1 MSRRPLVVFG
11 LYGPVLD
18 RGEGPRRWDHWRPS
32 VSLFQHDDFLVD
44 RFEFFVEPKFRDNA
58 ARLMDDIRSVSP
70 ETAINLRAIEF
81 ADPWDFEGVF
91 AVLHDFAQAYPFSLE
106 EEDYIVHITTGS
118 HVQQICLFL
127 LTESRH
133 FPARLIQTAP
143 PERKTSGESGRYSV
157 IDLDLSRYDRIAD
170 RFAAEAS
177 NAVHFLK
184 SGIATLNDAFNQQ
197 MTRIEQVAV
206 KSRAPIL
213 LTGPTGAGKSL
224 LARRIYELK
233 RARHQLSG
241 SFIAVNCA
249 TLRGDGAMSALFG
262 HTKGAFTG
270 AASSRQGHLRS
281 ADGGLLFLDEVG
293 ELGRDEQATLLHAIE
308 EKQFFPVGS
317 DQEVTS
323 DFQLIAGTNKDLHE
337 EVHEGRFREDL
348 LARMNLWTFRLPPLR
363 ERPEDIEPNLD
374 YELNQFAEHHGTRIT
389 INREARNRFLQFA
402 RSPGA
407 LWSGNFRDLNAA
419 VYRMATLAEGTRID
433 TELVEEE
440 VGRLG
445 ASWRSSNQGP
455 QPKTVLEEVLSS
467 EQRSE
472 LDLFDRVQ
480 LDHVLGICRQSQ
492 SLSEAGRALFAV
504 SRLQKKGSNDTDRL
518 RKYLLKFSITWSDI
532 HPKTNTTLKRHGTE
546 TD

>member
-1 MSRRPLVVFG
+1 MSRRPQVVIG

-18 RGEGPRRWDHWRPS
+18 RGEGPRRWDHWRPT
-32 VSLFQHDDFLVD
+32 VSLFQHEDLLID
-44 RFEFFVEPKFRDNA
+44 RFEFLVEPKFRDQGN
-58 ARLMDDIRSVSP
+58 RLMEDIRSVSP
-70 ETAINLRAIEF
+70 ETAINLRVLDF

-143 PERKTSGESGRYSV
+143 PERKTSGQPGRYSL

-177 NAVHFLK
+177 NAIDFLK
-184 SGIATLNDAFNQQ
+184 SGIATQNEAFNQQ

-213 LTGPTGAGKSL
+213 LTGPTGAGKSH

-233 RARHQLSG
+233 RARHQLRG

-270 AASSRQGHLRS
+270 AATSRRGHLMS
-281 ADGGLLFLDEVG
+281 ADEGLLFLDEVG
-293 ELGRDEQATLLHAIE
+293 ELGSDEQASLLHAIE
-308 EKQFFPVGS
+308 EKRFFPVGS

-323 DFQLIAGTNKDLHE
+323 DFQLIAGTNKDLFA
-337 EVHEGRFREDL
+337 EVQAGRFREDL
-348 LARMNLWTFRLPPLR
+348 LARINLWTFRLPPLR
-363 ERPEDIEPNLD
+363 ERPEDFEPNLD
-374 YELNQFAEHHGTRIT
+374 YELNQFAELHGTRVT
-389 INREARNRFLQFA
+389 FNREARNRFLQFA
-402 RSPGA
+402 RSPSA
-407 LWSGNFRDLNAA
+407 EWSGNFRDLNAA

-433 TELVEEE
+433 TQLVDEE
-440 VGRLG
+440 VDRLG
-445 ASWRSSNQGP
+445 ASWRAPIDES
-455 QPKTVLEEVLSS
+455 QPRTVLGEVLSAR
-467 EQRSE
+467 QIAD

-480 LDHVLGICRQSQ
+480 LEHVLGICRQKQ
-492 SLSEAGRALFAV
+492 TLSEAGRELFAV

-518 RKYLLKFSITWSDI
+518 RKYLLKFGISWSDI
-532 HPKTNTTLKRHGTE
+532 HTIVKTPSKRHGTE